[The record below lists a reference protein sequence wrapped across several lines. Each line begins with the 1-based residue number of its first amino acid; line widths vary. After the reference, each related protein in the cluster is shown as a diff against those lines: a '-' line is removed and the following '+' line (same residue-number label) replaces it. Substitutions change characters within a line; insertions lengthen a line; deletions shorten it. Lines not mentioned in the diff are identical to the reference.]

1 MFYKVQLNQN
11 GEWFDPQQHM
21 RIVFKNIIRQSPVY
35 EVEYVDFAGTNGSR
49 EANSSFRPFELVFEI
64 DLFFDD
70 ENDKDLLET
79 ELHQLFFPGYS
90 YYLNHDLAPGK
101 MFLVNPISFELQ
113 DEIIASNYANY
124 KVTLNVFRGYAESL
138 ATTLTDFSLGEEWQ
152 FSQGLVSEDYE
163 YTHQTSRFTIF
174 NAGDFTIDPR
184 ENYLKIKIEGM
195 SDGDLT
201 IFNATSGERFIY
213 RGSLHSERGETLTL
227 DGVYPLKNGVHCGLD
242 TNHGLITLLPGA
254 NEIEIS
260 NVSRIKTSW
269 DFRFL
274 YK

>member
-70 ENDKDLLET
+70 ENDRELLET

-152 FSQGLVSEDYE
+152 FSQGLVSEDHE

-195 SDGDLT
+195 SDGNLT
-201 IFNATSGERFIY
+201 VFNATTGERFIY
-213 RGSLHSERGETLTL
+213 RGSLNSVSGETLTL
-227 DGVYPLKNGVHCGLD
+227 DGVYPLKNGIHCGID
-242 TNHGLITLLPGA
+242 TNHGLISLVPGE
-254 NEIEIS
+254 NKIEIS
-260 NVSRIKTSW
+260 NASRIKTAW